1 MKDKSDKVSE
11 YKEWRQDE
19 NNDRED
25 DMERREMKYMSD
37 KEFSQNLGQ
46 MDQKRQ

>member
-11 YKEWRQDE
+11 YKEWQQDE

-25 DMERREMKYMSD
+25 DMESVCAHVHIHPLMCV
-37 KEFSQNLGQ
+37 
-46 MDQKRQ
+46 